1 MWFNVELKSKGKK
14 ERVSI
19 VSLFEPDI
27 PAESA
32 FEVCAKSALTECSNR
47 DTFGS
52 HSPRSK
58 IWFIGAV
65 QGVRRLDKGLRFV
78 NLSKAL
84 KECCC
89 RCAQSQTTSTLSSG

>member
-1 MWFNVELKSKGKK
+1 LKSEGKK

-19 VSLFEPDI
+19 VSLFEPEI

-32 FEVCAKSALTECSNR
+32 VEVSAKSVLTKCSNR

-65 QGVRRLDKGLRFV
+65 QGVRRLDKGLRV
-78 NLSKAL
+78 ANLSKAL
-84 KECCC
+84 KDCCC
-89 RCAQSQTTSTLSSG
+89 RCAQSQTASTLRRG